1 MAFKTMYESAFYRI
15 EADVENNI
23 IRSKWLKS
31 VNAEEVEAGGTM
43 LYEVLR
49 DTRITRVIANAQAFE
64 TLSAEAKE
72 WMSTTFYELLSKT
85 KLQKIAR
92 VLPLNVFYRIALES
106 VATRA
111 DALGITKFEV
121 KNFTNDEDALMWVE
135 I

>member
-1 MAFKTMYESAFYRI
+1 MYESAFYRI